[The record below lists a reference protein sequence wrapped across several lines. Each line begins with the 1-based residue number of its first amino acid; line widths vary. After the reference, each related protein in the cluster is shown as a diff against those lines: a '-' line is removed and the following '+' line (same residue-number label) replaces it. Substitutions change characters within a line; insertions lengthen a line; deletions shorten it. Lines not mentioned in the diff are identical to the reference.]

1 MCLKKIGLC
10 SIVNV
15 IRAMINIIGGPV
27 WPLNEHEIFTLTMN
41 KKFVQGRYGIAN
53 HLALFECF
61 ISYEKWVQR
70 ENYPN
75 NTRLPYSIN
84 SNKKRQEMEVIQ
96 TSEEDELGVA
106 PSCICFLSASST
118 PSTKECCDTISLW
131 YWNLALTVGWTIPSP
146 CLTVET
152 SFVRELDLAYLQYQN
167 HLITIFYYIRWERC
181 VLQIVN
187 QSQASP

>member
-1 MCLKKIGLC
+1 MCLKEIGLC

-70 ENYPN
+70 EKYPN

-84 SNKKRQEMEVIQ
+84 SNKKTAGNGSYTNLRGRWARCSSILHLLSVGVLYPVHKGMLRYHQFMIL
-96 TSEEDELGVA
+96 ELGLDSRLDNSIPLLDCGNQLCSRA
-106 PSCICFLSASST
+106 RLSIPAISESPNYKFLLHT
-118 PSTKECCDTISLW
+118 LRKMR
-131 YWNLALTVGWTIPSP
+131 
-146 CLTVET
+146 T
-152 SFVRELDLAYLQYQN
+152 SNR
-167 HLITIFYYIRWERC
+167 
-181 VLQIVN
+181 
-187 QSQASP
+187 